1 MTQSTLRQVLTV
13 FETADSPLSLSQIA
27 RDLDITP
34 DRLEGMI
41 QHWVRK
47 GKIRHSRSL
56 TECGSCGHYC
66 GQQGGCPFV
75 MPMPRSYELVTVNDT
90 ISLNVMS
97 VTCDHQSGKK
107 RSS

>member
-47 GKIRHSRSL
+47 GRIRHSRSL
-56 TECGSCGHYC
+56 TECGSCGL
-66 GQQGGCPFV
+66 QGGCPFV
-75 MPMPRSYELVTVNDT
+75 MPMPRSYELVTANDT
-90 ISLNVMS
+90 IPRNMG